1 MKPTCIMML
10 LAALSLCPRGVV
22 AEDSFSPL
30 DTKTRCLVLVRKC
43 LVLIAKKDV
52 EGIFQ
57 NIADGHASDFRL
69 YPDLD
74 ALPADLKQE
83 LEDVDRFFAKNFR
96 AASILDRSFDAI
108 QFSALVTAE
117 EPVFVTSTAKDRQ
130 VEAKLHSM
138 KFKIKDPET
147 GHYKIG
153 ELSFVQTADTIYW
166 VPIGW

>member
-1 MKPTCIMML
+1 LGST
-10 LAALSLCPRGVV
+10 S
-22 AEDSFSPL
+22 S
-30 DTKTRCLVLVRKC
+30 
-43 LVLIAKKDV
+43 
-52 EGIFQ
+52 
-57 NIADGHASDFRL
+57 HASDFRL

-96 AASILDRSFDAI
+96 AASILDRNFDAI

-117 EPVFVTSTAKDRQ
+117 EPVFVTSTAKDRK
-130 VEAKLHSM
+130 VEAKLQSM

-153 ELSFVQTADTIYW
+153 ALSFVQTADTIYW